1 MSLNKVCRD
10 ITTVTRND
18 QQTASELTK
27 TERCL
32 IARDVIWSSY
42 QDVCSHAV
50 DIDWQLDSYRDVAT
64 VTRLGLADVIVCPAA
79 AAAAAAEKQHVRRQ
93 G

>member
-32 IARDVIWSSY
+32 IARDVI
-42 QDVCSHAV
+42 
-50 DIDWQLDSYRDVAT
+50 
-64 VTRLGLADVIVCPAA
+64 
-79 AAAAAAEKQHVRRQ
+79 
-93 G
+93 